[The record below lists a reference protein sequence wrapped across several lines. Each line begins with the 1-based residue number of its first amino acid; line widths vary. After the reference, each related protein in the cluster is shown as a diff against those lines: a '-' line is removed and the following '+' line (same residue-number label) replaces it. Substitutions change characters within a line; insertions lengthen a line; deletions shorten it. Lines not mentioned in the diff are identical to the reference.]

1 MGSKGLLQ
9 NRIKRGLN
17 LVAAVAVSML
27 AFGAEAAQAEK
38 AKRPVPGVK
47 PAATSATTAP
57 SPGTKSASF
66 ATKATVANRTA
77 LLSAPPVVRADT
89 IVVYKSQRV
98 MHVMRDGEVLKSYRV
113 ALGKDPVG
121 HKEIQGDNKTPEG
134 TYFVDYMK
142 PRSDFH
148 RGIGLSYPSSW
159 DQLQASIKG
168 VPPGGAIM
176 IHGLPNGYTAAAV
189 GHPYVDWTA
198 GCIAVTNREVEEIWS
213 MVREGIE
220 VKILP

>member
-1 MGSKGLLQ
+1 
-9 NRIKRGLN
+9 
-17 LVAAVAVSML
+17 
-27 AFGAEAAQAEK
+27 
-38 AKRPVPGVK
+38 
-47 PAATSATTAP
+47 
-57 SPGTKSASF
+57 
-66 ATKATVANRTA
+66 
-77 LLSAPPVVRADT
+77 
-89 IVVYKSQRV
+89 
-98 MHVMRDGEVLKSYRV
+98 
-113 ALGKDPVG
+113 
-121 HKEIQGDNKTPEG
+121 
-134 TYFVDYMK
+134 MK

-176 IHGLPNGYTAAAV
+176 IHGLPNGYSAAAV

-213 MVREGIE
+213 MVREGVE